1 MQPSG
6 TGSDHGW
13 GNHHLLMGGAVRG
26 GDVYGSFP
34 FPALGGPSD
43 ATGRG
48 ALIPG
53 VSLELFGATL
63 ARWFGVNTANL
74 GAVFPNLGN
83 FAVSDL
89 GFLI

>member
-1 MQPSG
+1 
-6 TGSDHGW
+6 
-13 GNHHLLMGGAVRG
+13 MGGAVRG

-34 FPALGGPSD
+34 FPSLGGSSD

-53 VSLELFGATL
+53 VSLEQFGATL

-89 GFLI
+89 GFLG